1 MRRREFITLVGGA
14 AVAWPFAAR
23 AQQPAMPVI
32 GFLHAGSAL
41 ALVDAVEAFRDGLNE
56 SSYIEGRNV
65 TIEYRWAEN
74 RYDHLSGLLA
84 GLVSQRVAVIFA
96 GALPAA
102 LVAKAASTTTP
113 VVFLIGGDP
122 IDAGL
127 VNSLNRPSGNMT
139 GVTVFSGTLLAKRLE
154 LLQRVTSAATT
165 IAVLVNPKNP
175 NAESRSSNIDAAAR
189 RIGLQPQFLNASNE
203 TDLNDAFATMVQR
216 RVSAM
221 LVVDDP
227 FFTSHRDQLVTLA
240 ARNAIPSIYFQREFV
255 VAGGLM
261 SYATKYSD
269 MYKQAGIY
277 AGQIL
282 KGKKPIDLP
291 VVQPTKFEF
300 VLNLKTA
307 TALGLTIPPSVLAT
321 ADEVIE

>member
-1 MRRREFITLVGGA
+1 MRRREFISLIGGLA
-14 AVAWPFAAR
+14 AIPLTAR
-23 AQQPAMPVI
+23 AQQAAMPVI

-41 ALVDAVEAFRDGLNE
+41 TSMDAVAAFRDGLKEN
-56 SSYIEGRNV
+56 SYVEGHNV

-74 RYDHLSGLLA
+74 HYDRLSGLLA
-84 GLVSQRVAVIFA
+84 GLVSQQAAAIFA

-102 LVAKAASTTTP
+102 LVAKAASMTTP
-113 VVFLIGGDP
+113 IVFLIGGDP
-122 IDAGL
+122 ISAGL

-154 LLQRVTSAATT
+154 LLQKVTSGATT
-165 IAVLVNPKNP
+165 VAVLVNPKNP
-175 NAESRSSNIDAAAR
+175 NAESRSSDIDAAAR
-189 RIGLQPQFLNASNE
+189 RIGIQPQFLNASND
-203 TDLNDAFATMVQR
+203 TDLNDAFATMIER
-216 RVSAM
+216 RVGAM

-227 FFTSHRDQLVTLA
+227 FFTSRRDQLVTLA

-277 AGQIL
+277 IGRIL
-282 KGKKPIDLP
+282 KGEKPIDLP
-291 VVQPTKFEF
+291 IVQPTKFEF

-307 TALGLTIPPSVLAT
+307 RALGLTIPPSVLAT